1 MLTHTNLYEFEDIKK
16 HVIYKRKWH
25 IFRKNTKNYQ
35 CYSFTSSNIMLIRKT
50 ALFMNLNIK
59 SKNRETAKFILE
71 SSDWQV
77 NDSTRLI
84 VSYLLRPFISSR
96 ETDYI
101 EFKSGLIDSRSVASL
116 IDVLSK
122 EIIVYS
128 SDVDQI

>member
-1 MLTHTNLYEFEDIKK
+1 
-16 HVIYKRKWH
+16 
-25 IFRKNTKNYQ
+25 
-35 CYSFTSSNIMLIRKT
+35 MLIRKT
-50 ALFMNLNIK
+50 DLFMNLNIK

-101 EFKSGLIDSRSVASL
+101 EFKSGLIDSRSVASP